1 MEFQLRDK
9 SILGFI
15 KRNLHLG
22 FEDQQKWND
31 LRVSLVYQTFNLE
44 EAQAGSMNWIHVF

>member
-44 EAQAGSMNWIHVF
+44 FMCFKKLAIYID